1 MDHCLKLPQEFYQ
14 GDDDMSHIEAEA
26 NDAEFIRSVK
36 GRYSK
41 NIFPAL
47 TPPRVGYRGV
57 EDYHRLSMKYFIG
70 LIEKC
75 KLLQC

>member
-1 MDHCLKLPQEFYQ
+1 MDHFLKHPKEFYQ
-14 GDDDMSHIEAEA
+14 EQEADDMSH
-26 NDAEFIRSVK
+26 IRSVK

-57 EDYHRLSMKYFIG
+57 EDHHRLSMKYFIG